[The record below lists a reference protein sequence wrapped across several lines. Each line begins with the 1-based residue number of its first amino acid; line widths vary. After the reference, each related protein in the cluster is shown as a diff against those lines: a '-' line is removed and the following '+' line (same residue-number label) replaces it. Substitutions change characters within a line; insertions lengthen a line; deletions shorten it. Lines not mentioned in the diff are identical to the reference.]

1 MKLEV
6 SIPLAKLTL
15 EVDLFALTVIGIV
28 VIEVCHHLKK

>member
-6 SIPLAKLTL
+6 SLPLVKITL

-28 VIEVCHHLKK
+28 VIEVCHLKK